1 MGKMYFRDARMR
13 LWLFL
18 ALFLSGFVTHGEVY
32 AKGIDVN
39 ATINDV
45 ITMGSGDISVVDAK
59 TYIKT
64 QLTQESVYVNKASAE
79 NITTW
84 LDVDKIT
91 ILGSDGKSINQGTLS
106 PGYYS
111 YELKFTAPSFSP
123 NVNQLFFMSAKI
135 GWKQLNDGRYYY
147 TIPAGLKVGE
157 PDTYPADMLTFIFQQ
172 KFTYNENEANAEGII
187 GSLDIPYKDAGY
199 LKFEIKNVDHTNP
212 VTGALST
219 GRYNFVAILTEAGK
233 SAFPGGFQESTT
245 GAYVINE
252 KTIARSK
259 IENVVVTADERV
271 PLQLGQTF
279 IQNKFTYSGLNKEQL
294 EDELSKKF
302 KTGNSNAWSYVAKV
316 KVLGVDNGAVVNPGS
331 YQYEVTFNESYLE
344 KYKMIKISD
353 ANGSVSEDGLVVT
366 FTSKNLVIDP
376 IKLTV
381 QLPAYESP
389 YSHNLSTIRD
399 VRAAIKESVKTAF
412 SNAVGYNNTVA
423 EILKSGLEIRIIDFE
438 NSDLGDDKAIDAN
451 TGFSGRYKF
460 ILKNDPKTL
469 DLEITATGN
478 GTFTA
483 SYDDASQ
490 SHICEGTKLF
500 VNIEHEVIV
509 PIKVELPTDLKYTYE
524 QYAKNSKWKDNIVAL
539 IKDKVLSLNRT
550 LVEENFKIS
559 IDKEKALNEGE
570 TVGYH
575 IEFFDLPNVD
585 IDLVM
590 GKIEKVE
597 EGSESVK
604 PIKYHVYNSIKL
616 QPRKTLQIH
625 FPTVAFTDTK
635 ISSEEMAKEVKN
647 QMILLLAEKNIPL
660 NDFNMV
666 VTVPSLKA
674 DAPST
679 SRNYTVLFDFSKSK
693 VYGSVISDSQDNV
706 SINSEKPSKP
716 EVTVNKGITFTKR
729 KLAINFPVSNI
740 PYYVGMKVQEV
751 QEQIRDQVFLA
762 IFKADATYY
771 DLYRKGNDV
780 WRVDLYQNGTKVE
793 YTREVKQGGETFE
806 YWVSFHNVVDV
817 TAKSPEGVTIDT
829 TTDRNRVI
837 AAVPAGVTVKQLDKL
852 ALTFPSYKDDDA
864 IPYKAGMTVA
874 DVLTTIKN
882 QLILNGVPEKYIQ
895 NIAILDKDGNKLGD
909 IKDVTISIKEN
920 TEYGYR
926 VSFLKD
932 AFTDIAASP
941 ADVKVDASR
950 ETIIIAEYK
959 NSIQIG
965 ERGVLTLVMPQFEVP
980 YKVDLTKQQILD
992 ELTAQ
997 LTLANVPN
1005 ATLFSEIDIPYLNN
1019 NLVEELGD
1027 NGATIQYSYTVT
1039 IDPDKYKEWKSVS
1052 APGAV
1057 EEKGKITAK
1066 KFITIKPRDLLKVTV
1081 PTFTGENAIPY
1092 TTDLTLESVKQTILT
1107 QLYVLNS
1114 GSGLGAYKPNVKFA
1128 PESVTENGKVG
1139 YSIDFDQELM
1149 SAYRGITVELPAV
1162 IDENNAY
1169 KYYIEGG
1176 VEFASRKD
1184 LTVIVPVVTVKQD
1197 GATKENIEA
1206 YLKAMIL
1213 QNEANKNLKA
1223 SMFEVAFNGEIV
1235 DGAHSYTV
1243 TFTKNVINRFKTIT
1257 VKKAEEA
1264 PIVGEAGVYTVENG
1278 VYISKDGQSITEYPI
1293 IVSDVI
1299 LPVVSDCFFGMS
1311 KTEIEAAILKQ
1322 IQAANGT
1329 TKDMPQLENWGAK
1342 VVLLYNADAAGKEV
1356 SELYPVTGNL
1366 YGYSLAFES
1375 NEFDN
1380 YYTLNFKAEEGSLI
1394 NLVTIDDYKNKVRT
1408 QNSVNIQKN
1417 TLFTL
1422 LMPKFSADFG
1432 TKVEDIT
1439 ASLTEGFDGGQ
1450 SDPWTGLKLYMKERG
1465 IEDGWYAITPAIG
1478 EEQVDKDGHVL
1489 KGAYGYTFAVVSDF
1503 VKANFTFKRK
1513 HLENPNNTGTYPL
1526 EDNQLV
1532 IAADKKM
1539 ITIGAQAI
1547 ELRVLTFLKES
1558 THADFNKGAF
1568 AYGMTAKE
1576 LAAKIKEAILA
1587 DEANAAQ
1594 LNACSIFQGDWLE
1607 VKIKNKADGTDYA
1620 DDEIPG
1626 VGKYSYTFN
1635 LKSELSDLNN
1645 FSITWVN
1652 DEGHDEFLTEVPVTY
1667 TDRVEVV
1674 KETVMLTMP
1683 TYEYLYD
1690 GSMTFGDLV
1699 NKIQADIKMNP
1710 TIDASTY
1717 NYDAVLIDEVA
1728 SGDVLVRAGKFTYSV
1743 EIKSKAYSFEIDPE
1757 QQTFVTRKVKEGF
1770 PNVIIVTCE
1779 KAIDIRRPGVKV
1791 EFKEKLEDKTVFTA
1805 KYKTEKGAL
1814 KYDLFLNNASLTGKA
1829 LANNGYGLLSFI
1841 DNREDDKQTNITAE
1855 EWDNLFSSGALEWTL
1870 VQFGKVVASADNLK
1884 RLLNPQDKDI
1894 TQGEFSIQLAEG
1906 KNPVPE
1912 LKSSIQT
1919 NNFVLENGEI
1929 TLATFVVQP
1938 EVITVDI
1945 KSEEYTKVYGTDGS
1959 AIHPALDYTSESIE
1973 LSFKEGYGTLDL
1985 FKTIAPENADVYA
1998 TDAPVGVY
2006 TLAMKD
2012 KEELDLNEEVFEPQ
2026 LGRVF
2031 EAGDAT
2037 ATVTVEQASLNKYSV
2052 TISAERYYGQTNSD
2066 ESVKVAVTAP
2076 KGTEAGD
2083 PFQTEIQNILDEAK
2097 VASWIDWR
2105 TIDVRTDAG
2114 KYKLTLAEGAV
2125 IAINELLTNFKTVTV
2140 KVDSLT
2146 ITPMGLRLIPED
2158 VSIEYGAEIP
2168 ALGYKYET
2176 VVPMNFE
2183 LPGTKELFQTEPVLT
2198 TDARSTSAR
2207 GDYRIYFSNPG
2218 EARNYTIIPEEGT
2231 LSIGKTNQTLT
2242 WNDKDVIEIVEGDEH
2257 ALSAYVTRLGV
2268 KFYTP
2273 VKYEL
2278 SKQAREY
2285 VELVVTNG
2293 NEYKLI
2299 GKNITEEGQNVKI
2312 TAWVDAT
2319 ETYNAVAP
2327 ITKEVRV
2334 VASKGT
2340 ETDIRLILNN
2350 VTTVYDGT
2358 PRAVNAIL
2366 KDRAGEAYENLVSYA
2381 VAGSDKF
2388 TTEAP
2393 SEAGSY
2399 DVKVKATIKG
2409 NAYEYQA
2416 NDKMIIEP
2424 RAVEVKA
2431 ESFTIVYGQ
2440 DTPDYKNAYSYDK
2453 SDFVGSVKDFPASQ
2467 APVIIAQNYKQ
2478 NAGTY
2483 PLVVDID
2490 PYTIPNHVI
2499 EGISGVLD
2507 VKKAPMTI
2515 QAEDKE
2521 SVYGKELEELTY
2533 TIDGFVKNESIANLG
2548 FAPRLETSATKGSDA
2563 GKYEITVSSKFEAT
2577 NYEVTYKNGSYTIIP
2592 AEQTIKWKQDAILKT
2607 DNPEGIVL
2615 SATATSGLPVT
2626 YVSSDENIAYIN
2638 EIGGKWF
2645 LTPVQPGRVTITAY
2659 QHGNSNYFP
2668 AEAKTMLF
2676 GVDGD
2681 AVSNE
2686 QINVVDHIK
2695 VYPTLF
2701 TKDVTVLAPSAIKRI
2716 ELISL
2721 GGNLLRVINKPESTI
2736 DLSDFGKGFY
2746 LLNVT
2751 LEDGTF
2757 KSVKL
2762 IKK

>member
-1 MGKMYFRDARMR
+1 MGKIYFRDARMR

-32 AKGIDVN
+32 AEGTAEVN
-39 ATINDV
+39 ATIKKV
-45 ITMGSGDISVVDAK
+45 IEVDAGITLENARKEIFKQLTTVGAVVD
-59 TYIKT
+59 
-64 QLTQESVYVNKASAE
+64 EVSAE
-79 NITTW
+79 NIATW
-84 LDVDKIT
+84 LDKYT
-91 ILGSDGKSINQGTLS
+91 ISIIDSKGNYISLINQPLS
-106 PGYYS
+106 SGYYS
-111 YELKFTAPSFSP
+111 YELKTKDNVTASVTSELKYLG
-123 NVNQLFFMSAKI
+123 VKISAILYQSKGKSI
-135 GWKQLNDGRYYY
+135 YR
-147 TIPAGLKVGE
+147 IPAGLKVGE
-157 PDTYPADMLTFIFQQ
+157 PNTYPADMLTFIFQQ
-172 KFTYNENEANAEGII
+172 KFTCNENAPIANADEII
-187 GSLDIPYKDAGY
+187 KSLVIPNNEGY
-199 LKFEIKNVDHTNP
+199 LRFEIKDVNRTVP
-212 VTGALST
+212 EKGALST
-219 GRYNFVAILTEAGK
+219 GRYNFVALLTENGK
-233 SAFPGGFQESTT
+233 KAFPGGFQESTT
-245 GAYVINE
+245 GAYRLSENN
-252 KTIARSK
+252 TIARSQ
-259 IENVVVTADERV
+259 IENVVVTEDNRE
-271 PLQLGQTF
+271 PLHLTDF
-279 IQNKFTYSGLNKEQL
+279 LRNEYTYSGMSKVNL
-294 EDELSKKF
+294 EKDLFSKF
-302 KTGNSNAWSYVAKV
+302 RVIEPGGRYVNSV
-316 KVLGVDNGAVVNPGS
+316 KVLDITGDVVYPGS
-331 YQYEVTFNESYLE
+331 YQYEVTFDKSYFNDFT
-344 KYKMIKISD
+344 KID
-353 ANGSVSEDGLVVT
+353 IGTDNASVTEDGLVVT
-366 FTSKNLVIDP
+366 FTDRNLVIDP
-376 IKLTV
+376 IKLAV
-381 QLPAYESP
+381 ELPAYESP
-389 YSHNLSTIRD
+389 YSHLLTIKE
-399 VRAAIKESVKTAF
+399 VREAIKQSVKTAF

-423 EILKSGLEIRIIDFE
+423 EILNSGLEIKIIDSDG
-438 NSDLGDDKAIDAN
+438 SDLGDQVNINAN
-451 TGFSGRYKF
+451 TGFSGHYKF
-460 ILKNDPKTL
+460 ILRNDPKTL
-469 DLEITATGN
+469 HLNITATGA
-478 GTFTA
+478 GTFEA
-483 SYDDASQ
+483 GYDDVSH
-490 SHICEGTKLF
+490 SHICEGTKLS
-500 VNIEHEVIV
+500 VNIKAEEIV
-509 PIKVELPTDLKYTYE
+509 PINVILPTNLKYTYE
-524 QYAKNSKWKDNIVAL
+524 QYGKVGAWKNHIISL
-539 IKDKVLSLNRT
+539 IEEVVLRSNRSL
-550 LVEENFKIS
+550 EEDNFKIT
-559 IDKEKALNEGE
+559 IDEEGALKEGQ

-575 IEFFDLPNVD
+575 IEFFDLPNVY
-585 IDLVM
+585 IETEL
-590 GKIEKVE
+590 GKIEKI
-597 EGSESVK
+597 ESGTSS
-604 PIKYHVYNSIKL
+604 IKYHVRNSIQL
-616 QPRKTLQIH
+616 QPRGTLKIE
-625 FPTVAFTDTK
+625 FPIVNFTDPN
-635 ISSEEMAKEVKN
+635 IAVSEMKKEVEK
-647 QMILLLAEKNIPL
+647 QMKLAVAEAGALLNEFGMEIE
-660 NDFNMV
+660 
-666 VTVPSLKA
+666 VPTLKA

-679 SRNYTVLFDFSKSK
+679 DRNYSVKFDFTKSK
-693 VYGSVISDSQDNV
+693 KYGKVASEGGQTNV
-706 SINSEKPSKP
+706 SIDESTLSKP
-716 EVTVNKGITFTKR
+716 IATVNKGITFTKR
-729 KLAINFPVSNI
+729 KLTINFPVSNI

-762 IFKADATYY
+762 IFKANATYY
-771 DLYRKGNDV
+771 DLYKDGNDV
-780 WRVDLYQNGTKVE
+780 WRVDLYQNGTKVD
-793 YTREVKQGGETFE
+793 YQREVQQGGETFD

-817 TAKSPEGVTIDT
+817 TAKSPDGVIIDT
-829 TTDRNRVI
+829 TTDPNRVI
-837 AAVPAGVTVKQLDKL
+837 AAVTAGVTVEQLDKL
-852 ALTFPSYKDDDA
+852 ALTFPSYKDDAA

-882 QLILNGVPEKYIQ
+882 QLILNGVPGKYID
-895 NIAILDKDGNKLGD
+895 NIAILDKDGVKLGSIKDNDNKL
-909 IKDVTISIKEN
+909 ITEN

-941 ADVKVDASR
+941 NTVIVDASG
-950 ETIIIAEYK
+950 ETIIATYN

-965 ERGVLTLVMPQFEVP
+965 ERGVLILNMPQFEVP

-992 ELTAQ
+992 ELTAR
-997 LTLANVPN
+997 LTLANKEY
-1005 ATLFSEIDIPYLNN
+1005 ATLFSKITLPYFSSGDKP
-1019 NLVEELGD
+1019 VVELGND
-1027 NGATIQYSYTVT
+1027 GEGFKYSYTVT
-1039 IDPDKYKEWKSVS
+1039 IDPDKYKEWKSVTVTS
-1052 APGAV
+1052 GA
-1057 EEKGKITAK
+1057 EEKNGVITAK

-1114 GSGLGAYKPNVKFA
+1114 GSGLGAYEPNVLFA
-1128 PESVTENGKVG
+1128 AESVTENDKVG
-1139 YSIDFDQELM
+1139 YSINFNPELM
-1149 SAYRGITVELPAV
+1149 SAYRGITVDAPAK
-1162 IDENNAY
+1162 IDDMDAY

-1206 YLKAMIL
+1206 YLKALIL

-1223 SMFEVAFNGEIV
+1223 SMFEVAFEGNIAQFG
-1235 DGAHSYTV
+1235 DYDYTV
-1243 TFTKNVINRFKTIT
+1243 TFTENVIKRFKTIT
-1257 VKKAEEA
+1257 VKKAEDA
-1264 PIVGEAGVYTVENG
+1264 PIEATEAGVYTVTNG
-1278 VYISKDGQSITEYPI
+1278 VTISKDGQSITEYPI

-1375 NEFDN
+1375 NEFNN
-1380 YYTLNFKAEEGSLI
+1380 YYTLTFKAEEGSGIHLTS
-1394 NLVTIDDYKNKVRT
+1394 NDDYKNKVRT
-1408 QNSVNIQKN
+1408 QYSVDIQKN

-1432 TKVEDIT
+1432 AKVEDIT

-1465 IEDGWYAITPAIG
+1465 IEEGWYAITPAIG

-1489 KGAYGYTFAVVSDF
+1489 KGDYGYTFAVVSDF
-1503 VKANFTFKRK
+1503 VKDNFTFKRK
-1513 HLENPNNTGTYPL
+1513 HLENPDNNTTYAL
-1526 EDNQLV
+1526 VDNQLV

-1558 THADFNKGAF
+1558 THADFNKDAF

-1607 VKIKNKADGTDYA
+1607 VKIADQA
-1620 DDEIPG
+1620 DDAILE

-1652 DEGHDEFLTEVPVTY
+1652 DEAVKGELTTTPVAY
-1667 TDRVEVV
+1667 TNRVEVV

-1683 TYEYLYD
+1683 AYEYLYD
-1690 GSMTFGDLV
+1690 GSMKFGDLV
-1699 NKIQADIKMNP
+1699 DKIKADIKMNP

-1717 NYDAVLIDEVA
+1717 NYDAVLIEGVA

-1743 EIKSKAYSFEIDPE
+1743 VIKSEAYSFETDPE
-1757 QQTFVTRKVKEGF
+1757 QTFVTSTVDTET
-1770 PNVIIVTCE
+1770 PNIITVTCE

-1791 EFKEKLEDKTVFTA
+1791 EFEDKLEDKTVFTA
-1805 KYKTEKGAL
+1805 QYKTEGEAL
-1814 KYDLFLNNASLTGKA
+1814 KYDLLLNNASLTGEA
-1829 LANNGYGLLSFI
+1829 LAKNGYGLLSFI

-1855 EWDNLFSSGALEWTL
+1855 EWDNLFRSGALKWTL
-1870 VQFGKVVASADNLK
+1870 VQFGEVIASAKDLAD
-1884 RLLNPQDKDI
+1884 LLNPQVKEI

-1906 KNPVPE
+1906 ENPVPV

-1919 NNFVLENGEI
+1919 YNFVLENGEI
-1929 TLATFVVQP
+1929 TLATFVVLP

-1959 AIHPALDYTSESIE
+1959 AILPALNYTSEDITLVFAGE
-1973 LSFKEGYGTLDL
+1973 YGTLDL

-1998 TDAPVGVY
+1998 TDAPVGEY
-2006 TLAMKD
+2006 TLTMKD
-2012 KEELDLNEEVFEPQ
+2012 KEELDLNDVFVSQ
-2026 LGRVF
+2026 QGRVF

-2037 ATVTVEQASLNKYSV
+2037 ATVTVEQASLRKYSV

-2076 KGTEAGD
+2076 QGTEAGD

-2125 IAINELLTNFKTVTV
+2125 IAINELLTNFKTVAV
-2140 KVDSLT
+2140 NVDSLT

-2176 VVPMNFE
+2176 VEPMNFE

-2242 WNDKDVIEIVEGDEH
+2242 WNDNAEIVIVEGDEH

-2299 GKNITEEGQNVKI
+2299 GKNITEPEQFVEIK
-2312 TAWVDAT
+2312 AWVDAT
-2319 ETYNAVAP
+2319 ETYNAAAP
-2327 ITKEVRV
+2327 IIKRVRV

-2393 SEAGSY
+2393 TEAGSY

-2453 SDFVGSVKDFPASQ
+2453 SDFAGSVKDFPASQ

-2490 PYTIPNHVI
+2490 PYIIPNHVI
-2499 EGISGVLD
+2499 EGINGVLD

-2521 SVYGKELEELTY
+2521 SVYGEELEELTY

-2563 GKYEITVSSKFEAT
+2563 GKYEITVSSQFEAT

-2592 AEQTIKWKQDAILKT
+2592 AEQTIKWKQDATLKT

-2645 LTPVQPGRVTITAY
+2645 LTPVQPGKVTITAY
-2659 QHGNSNYFP
+2659 QHGNNNYFP

-2686 QINVVDHIK
+2686 VINVVDHIK

-2721 GGNLLRVINKPESTI
+2721 GGNLLRVINKTESTI

>member
-1 MGKMYFRDARMR
+1 MR

-32 AKGIDVN
+32 AQGIDVN

-147 TIPAGLKVGE
+147 TIPAGLKVGT
-157 PDTYPADMLTFIFQQ
+157 PDKFPAEILTFIFQQ
-172 KFTYNENEANAEGII
+172 KFTFNETA
-187 GSLDIPYKDAGY
+187 
-199 LKFEIKNVDHTNP
+199 NVDEVLNVQLQIP
-212 VTGALST
+212 SFVKEDLNIALAKSSSDT
-219 GRYNFVAILTEAGK
+219 KNITSGLLSVGNYDLRIELTEDGK
-233 SAFPGGFQESTT
+233 KKYKGGFEES
-245 GAYVINE
+245 ALNVYRLANDNSA
-252 KTIARSK
+252 IARSV
-259 IENVVVTADERV
+259 EPCLTVTADKRE
-271 PLQLGQTF
+271 PLKLGETF
-279 IQNKFTYSGLNKEQL
+279 INNKFTYSGLTKKQL
-294 EDELSKKF
+294 DHELFTKF
-302 KTGNSNAWSYVAKV
+302 KTGNSDASDFVEEV
-316 KVLGVDNGAVVNPGS
+316 EVLDVNSDAVVNPGL
-331 YQYEVTFNESYLE
+331 YGYRVTFKKRYLNE
-344 KYKMIKISD
+344 YKKIEITSE
-353 ANGSVSEDGLVVT
+353 NGSVSDDGLVVT
-366 FTSKNLVIDP
+366 FTDKNLSINP
-376 IKLTV
+376 INLKV
-381 QLPAYESP
+381 ELPAYDSS
-389 YSHNLSTIRD
+389 YSEDLATIGK
-399 VRAAIKESVKTAF
+399 VKEAIKQSVITAF
-412 SNAVGYNNTVA
+412 SKAEGYNNTVA
-423 EILKSGLEIRIIDFE
+423 EILKSGLEIRIIDFDD
-438 NSDLGDDKAIDAN
+438 SDLGDDKAIDAN

-524 QYAKNSKWKDNIVAL
+524 QYAKSSMWKDNIVAL

-550 LVEENFKIS
+550 LVEENFEIS
-559 IDKEKALNEGE
+559 IDKEKALNEDE

-575 IEFFDLPNVD
+575 IVFPSGSNVS
-585 IDLVM
+585 IDTQP
-590 GKIEKVE
+590 GKIEKVVGDF
-597 EGSESVK
+597 GSVES
-604 PIKYHVYNSIKL
+604 IKYHVLNSITL

-729 KLAINFPVSNI
+729 ELTIKFPVSNI
-740 PYYVGMKVQEV
+740 PFEAGMTVNDVQKQVLEKVL
-751 QEQIRDQVFLA
+751 IALS
-762 IFKADATYY
+762 KADATYK
-771 DLYRKGNDV
+771 DLYGDNGV
-780 WRVDLYQNGTKVE
+780 WRVALKQNGASVDYSRKVL
-793 YTREVKQGGETFE
+793 QSGETFD
-806 YWVSFHNVVDV
+806 YQVSFNNDL
-817 TAKSPEGVTIDT
+817 TIVATDKDRVKIDAT
-829 TTDRNRVI
+829 TYPNRVI
-837 AAVPAGVTVKQLDKL
+837 AAVSAGVTVEQLDILKL
-852 ALTFPSYKDDDA
+852 EFPSFKDDKA

-874 DVLTTIKN
+874 DVADIVKTQLLTN
-882 QLILNGVPEKYIQ
+882 DAPGKYIQ
-895 NIAILDKDGNKLGD
+895 NIAILDKDGVKLGD
-909 IKDVTISIKEN
+909 INVGNEPITEN
-920 TEYGYR
+920 AEYGYR

-965 ERGVLTLVMPQFEVP
+965 ERGDLTLVMPQFEVP

-997 LTLANVPN
+997 LTLANKEYAN
-1005 ATLFSEIDIPYLNN
+1005 LFSEIDIPYLNTN
-1019 NLVEELGD
+1019 PVEELAKD
-1027 NGATIQYSYTVT
+1027 GATIQYSYTVT
-1039 IDPDKYKEWKSVS
+1039 IDPDKLKEWKRVEVT
-1052 APGAV
+1052 PGAKV
-1057 EEKGKITAK
+1057 NDGKITAS

-1375 NEFDN
+1375 KEFDN
-1380 YYTLNFKAEEGSLI
+1380 YYTLTFKAEEGSLI

-1503 VKANFTFKRK
+1503 VKANFTFKRI

-1558 THADFNKGAF
+1558 TNADFNKGAF
-1568 AYGMTAKE
+1568 AYGKTAKE

-1607 VKIKNKADGTDYA
+1607 VEIADKA
-1620 DDEIPG
+1620 DDEILE

-1635 LKSELSDLNN
+1635 QKKGLSDLNN

-1667 TDRVEVV
+1667 TNRVEVV

-1699 NKIQADIKMNP
+1699 DKIQADIKMNP
-1710 TIDASTY
+1710 SIDASTY
-1717 NYDAVLIDEVA
+1717 NYNAVSIDGVA
-1728 SGDVLVRAGKFTYSV
+1728 SGTELVIAGKFTYSV
-1743 EIKSKAYSFEIDPE
+1743 EIKSKAYSFETDPE
-1757 QQTFVTRKVKEGF
+1757 QTFVTSTVKEGH
-1770 PNVIIVTCE
+1770 PNIITVTCE

-1791 EFKEKLEDKTVFTA
+1791 EFKNKLEDKTVFTA
-1805 KYKTEKGAL
+1805 QYKTEVGVL
-1814 KYDLFLNNASLTGKA
+1814 KYDLLLNNASLTGKA

-1959 AIHPALDYTSESIE
+1959 AILPALDYTSEGIE

-2006 TLAMKD
+2006 TLAMKN

-2031 EAGDAT
+2031 EAGDVT

-2076 KGTEAGD
+2076 QGTEAGD

-2176 VVPMNFE
+2176 VEPMNFE

-2327 ITKEVRV
+2327 IIKNVRV

-2490 PYTIPNHVI
+2490 PYIIPNHVI

>member
-1 MGKMYFRDARMR
+1 MGKIYFRDARMR

-32 AKGIDVN
+32 AQGPKVD
-39 ATINDV
+39 ATIKKMIEVDEN
-45 ITMGSGDISVVDAK
+45 ISLEDARKEIINQLVTVGGVVDSESAK
-59 TYIKT
+59 NIK
-64 QLTQESVYVNKASAE
+64 
-79 NITTW
+79 TW
-84 LDVDKIT
+84 LDQSSIT
-91 ILGSDGKSINQGTLS
+91 IRKTDGTEAISAGNLS
-106 PGYYS
+106 SGFYS
-111 YELKFTAPSFSP
+111 YELKTIEGMLVSDDSKLIYLGLQIDDFGYP
-123 NVNQLFFMSAKI
+123 NKKPIKSI
-135 GWKQLNDGRYYY
+135 YR
-147 TIPAGLKVGE
+147 IPAGLKVGG
-157 PDTYPADMLTFIFQQ
+157 PTTYPADMLTFIFQQ
-172 KFTYNENEANAEGII
+172 KFTRNETDANTEGII
-187 GSLDIPYKDAGY
+187 GSLDIPYKDADY
-199 LKFEIKNVDHTNP
+199 LRFEIKKVGELSPEN
-212 VTGALST
+212 GALAADS
-219 GRYNFVAILTEAGK
+219 YNFVAILTEVGK

-245 GAYVINE
+245 GAYRLSENN
-252 KTIARSK
+252 TIARSK
-259 IENVVVTADERV
+259 IENVVVTEDNRE
-271 PLQLGQTF
+271 PLHLTDF
-279 IQNKFTYSGLNKEQL
+279 LRNEYTYSGMSKVNL
-294 EDELSKKF
+294 EKDLFSKF
-302 KTGNSNAWSYVAKV
+302 RVIEPGGRYVNSV
-316 KVLGVDNGAVVNPGS
+316 KVLDITGDVVYPGS
-331 YQYEVTFNESYLE
+331 YQYEVTFDKSYFNDFT
-344 KYKMIKISD
+344 KID
-353 ANGSVSEDGLVVT
+353 IGTDNASVTEDGLVVT
-366 FTSKNLVIDP
+366 FTDRNLVIDP
-376 IKLTV
+376 IKLAV
-381 QLPAYESP
+381 ELPAYESP
-389 YSHNLSTIRD
+389 YSHLLTIKE
-399 VRAAIKESVKTAF
+399 VREAIKQSVKTAF

-423 EILKSGLEIRIIDFE
+423 EILNSGLEIKIIDSDG
-438 NSDLGDDKAIDAN
+438 SDLGDQVNINAN
-451 TGFSGRYKF
+451 TGFSGHYKF
-460 ILKNDPKTL
+460 ILRNDPKTL
-469 DLEITATGN
+469 DLEILATGGGKLN
-478 GTFTA
+478 A
-483 SYDDASQ
+483 KYDDASQ
-490 SHICEGTKLF
+490 SHICEDSKLL
-500 VNIEHEVIV
+500 VNIDFEEIV
-509 PIKVELPTDLKYTYE
+509 QTKVELPTKLEYKYE
-524 QYAKNSKWKDNIVAL
+524 QYATGGGWRKNIISL
-539 IKDKVLSLNRT
+539 IEEQVRRLNQSLNNEIGFT
-550 LVEENFKIS
+550 IS
-559 IDKEKALNEGE
+559 IDEDKALKEGQ

-575 IEFFDLPNVD
+575 IDFPIGSNVSIQTEQD
-585 IDLVM
+585 
-590 GKIEKVE
+590 KIEKVE
-597 EGSESVK
+597 SDPGTSASS
-604 PIKYHVYNSIKL
+604 IKYHVLNSITL

-635 ISSEEMAKEVKN
+635 ISTDEMEKEVKN
-647 QMILLLAEKNIPL
+647 QMILLLAEMKIPL
-660 NDFNMV
+660 NDFVMDVN
-666 VTVPSLKA
+666 VPSLKA

-693 VYGSVISDSQDNV
+693 VYGSVKSDSQDNV
-706 SINSEKPSKP
+706 SINSETPSIS

-729 KLAINFPVSNI
+729 ELAINFPVSKI
-740 PYYVGMKVQEV
+740 PFEADMTVSDVQKQVLEKVL
-751 QEQIRDQVFLA
+751 IALS
-762 IFKADATYY
+762 KADATYK
-771 DLYRKGNDV
+771 DLYGENGV
-780 WRVDLYQNGTKVE
+780 WRVALKQNGASVDYSRKVL
-793 YTREVKQGGETFE
+793 QSGETFD
-806 YWVSFHNVVDV
+806 YQVSFNNDL
-817 TAKSPEGVTIDT
+817 TIVATDKDRVKIDA
-829 TTDRNRVI
+829 TTDPNRVI
-837 AAVPAGVTVKQLDKL
+837 AAVSAGVTVEQLDKL
-852 ALTFPSYKDDDA
+852 ELTFPAYKDDAA

-874 DVLTTIKN
+874 DVATTIKN
-882 QLILNGVPEKYIQ
+882 QLILNGAPGKYIE
-895 NIAILDKDGNKLGD
+895 NIAILDKNGERLGD
-909 IKDVTISIKEN
+909 IKDVTIPIAEN

-932 AFTDIAASP
+932 AFTYIAASP
-941 ADVKVDASR
+941 TTVLVDASGK
-950 ETIIIAEYK
+950 TIITTYN

-965 ERGVLTLVMPQFEVP
+965 ERGVLILNMPQFEVP

-992 ELTAQ
+992 ELTAR
-997 LTLANVPN
+997 LTLANKEY
-1005 ATLFSEIDIPYLNN
+1005 ATLFSKIDIPYLNDN
-1019 NLVEELGD
+1019 AVAELGD
-1027 NGATIQYSYTVT
+1027 NDATIQYSYTVT
-1039 IDPDKYKEWKSVS
+1039 IDPDKLKEWKSVTVT
-1052 APGAV
+1052 AGA
-1057 EEKGKITAK
+1057 EESNGKITAK

-1114 GSGLGAYKPNVKFA
+1114 GSGLGAYKPNVLFS
-1128 PESVTENGKVG
+1128 PDLITENGKVS

-1149 SAYRGITVELPAV
+1149 SAYRGITVDAPAEIV
-1162 IDENNAY
+1162 NDNPY
-1169 KYYIEGG
+1169 KYFIAEG

-1235 DGAHSYTV
+1235 EGTYNYTV
-1243 TFTKNVINRFKTIT
+1243 TFTENVINRFKTIT
-1257 VKKAEEA
+1257 VKKAEDA
-1264 PIVGEAGVYTVENG
+1264 PIVGEAGVYTVVNG
-1278 VYISKDGQSITEYPI
+1278 VTISKDGQSITEYPI

-1322 IQAANGT
+1322 IQDANGT

-1380 YYTLNFKAEEGSLI
+1380 YYTLTFKAKEGSGIHLTS
-1394 NLVTIDDYKNKVRT
+1394 NDDYKNKVRT
-1408 QNSVNIQKN
+1408 QYSVNIQKN

-1432 TKVEDIT
+1432 AKVEDIT

-1465 IEDGWYAITPAIG
+1465 IEEGWYAITPAIG

-1489 KGAYGYTFAVVSDF
+1489 KGDYGYTFAVVSDF
-1503 VKANFTFKRK
+1503 VKDNFTFKRK
-1513 HLENPNNTGTYPL
+1513 HLENPDNNTTYAL
-1526 EDNQLV
+1526 VDNQLV

-1539 ITIGAQAI
+1539 ITIGAQSI

-1568 AYGMTAKE
+1568 DYGMTAKE

-1587 DEANAAQ
+1587 DEANAEQ

-1607 VKIKNKADGTDYA
+1607 VKIADQA
-1620 DDEIPG
+1620 DDAILE

-1652 DEGHDEFLTEVPVTY
+1652 DEAVKGDLTTTPVAY
-1667 TDRVEVV
+1667 TNRVEVV

-1683 TYEYLYD
+1683 AYEYLYD
-1690 GSMTFGDLV
+1690 GSMKFGDLV
-1699 NKIQADIKMNP
+1699 DKIKADIKMNP

-1717 NYDAVLIDEVA
+1717 NYDAVLIEGVA

-1743 EIKSKAYSFEIDPE
+1743 VIKSEAYSFETDPE
-1757 QQTFVTRKVKEGF
+1757 QTFVTSTVDTET
-1770 PNVIIVTCE
+1770 PNIITVTCE

-1791 EFKEKLEDKTVFTA
+1791 EFEDKLEDKTVFTA
-1805 KYKTEKGAL
+1805 QYKTEGEAL
-1814 KYDLFLNNASLTGKA
+1814 KYDLLLNNASLTGEA

-1855 EWDNLFSSGALEWTL
+1855 EWDNLFTSGALKWTL
-1870 VQFGKVVASADNLK
+1870 VQFGEVIASAKDLAD
-1884 RLLNPQDKDI
+1884 LLNPQVKEI

-1906 KNPVPE
+1906 EHPVPV

-1919 NNFVLENGEI
+1919 YNFVLENGEI
-1929 TLATFVVQP
+1929 TLATFVVLP

-1945 KSEEYTKVYGTDGS
+1945 ESKEYTKVYGTEGS
-1959 AIHPALDYTSESIE
+1959 DIVPALNYTSEGIT
-1973 LSFKEGYGTLDL
+1973 LVFKGEYGTLDL

-1998 TDAPVGVY
+1998 TDAPVGEY
-2006 TLAMKD
+2006 TLTMKNN
-2012 KEELDLNEEVFEPQ
+2012 EELDLNEVFESQ

-2037 ATVTVEQASLNKYSV
+2037 ATVTVEQASLEGYSV

-2066 ESVKVAVTAP
+2066 ESVKVAVAAP
-2076 KGTEAGD
+2076 EETELDA
-2083 PFQTEIQNILDEAK
+2083 FQTEIQNILDEAK

-2125 IAINELLTNFKTVTV
+2125 IAINELLTNFKTVAV
-2140 KVDSLT
+2140 NVDSLT

-2278 SKQAREY
+2278 AKQAREY

-2299 GKNITEEGQNVKI
+2299 GKNITEPEQFVEIK
-2312 TAWVDAT
+2312 AWVDAT
-2319 ETYNAVAP
+2319 ETYNAAAP
-2327 ITKEVRV
+2327 IIKRVRV

-2393 SEAGSY
+2393 TEAGSY

-2453 SDFVGSVKDFPASQ
+2453 SDFAGSVKDFPASQ

-2490 PYTIPNHVI
+2490 PYIIPNHVI
-2499 EGISGVLD
+2499 EGINGVLE

-2521 SVYGKELEELTY
+2521 SVYGEELEELTY

-2563 GKYEITVSSKFEAT
+2563 GKYEITVSSQFEAT

-2592 AEQTIKWKQDAILKT
+2592 AEQTIKWKQDATLKT

-2645 LTPVQPGRVTITAY
+2645 LTPVQPGKVTITAY
-2659 QHGNSNYFP
+2659 QHGNNNYFP

-2686 QINVVDHIK
+2686 VINVVDHIK